1 MPIEIKEL
9 RVRIT
14 VDKNIETADAPNLIT
29 EEDLGTWRKVLLNE
43 CRMLVESELNKLKER

>member
-14 VDKNIETADAPNLIT
+14 VDKQIETAEASNLIT
-29 EEDLGTWRKVLLNE
+29 EDELKTWRDVLLNE
-43 CRMLVESELNKLKER
+43 CRMLVENELNKLKER